1 MSELEYLKGQLA
13 DTENA
18 ICREEKKAAFKANA
32 ETLHDLYTAYIDAGF
47 SKEQAWDLMGAFVAK
62 VLG

>member
-18 ICREEKKAAFKANA
+18 ICREEKKQAFKSSA
-32 ETLHDLYTAYIDAGF
+32 ETLHDLYSAYLDAGF
-47 SKEQAWDLMGAFVAK
+47 DKEQAWQLMCALLAK
-62 VLG
+62 SLE

>member
-18 ICREEKKAAFKANA
+18 ICREEKKQGMANIA
-32 ETLHDLYTAYIDAGF
+32 QATHDLYQAFLDAGF
-47 SKEQAWDLMGAFVAK
+47 DKEQAWWFVGTAFAEAIK
-62 VLG
+62 